1 MRDRRIIVVL
11 PFAAL
16 VLVLLASFLSAVPVA
31 VQRARRSPCAM
42 VRTTK
47 PPNPLP
53 ASALRFTTLDGKPF
67 SVAELRGRLVLLNF
81 WLTTC
86 PPCLEEMPSLL
97 ELASRFEHR
106 KLTLL
111 LVATDKK
118 VEEIQAF
125 LKQNPRLGQLGR
137 NALILHDPGG
147 VVAKRLGTEKF
158 PETYL
163 IDPEGRMTD
172 RVIGGRDWS
181 VPSVA
186 DCLYGRIP

>member
-1 MRDRRIIVVL
+1 
-11 PFAAL
+11 
-16 VLVLLASFLSAVPVA
+16 
-31 VQRARRSPCAM
+31 M
-42 VRTTK
+42 VRTTR

-53 ASALRFTTLDGKPF
+53 ASELRFTTLDGKPV

-118 VEEIQAF
+118 VGEIQAF
-125 LKQNPRLGQLGR
+125 LKQNPRLGRLGR
-137 NALILHDPGG
+137 NTLIVHDPGG
-147 VVAKRLGTEKF
+147 VLAKRLGTEKF

-163 IDPEGRMTD
+163 IDPDGRMTD

>member
-1 MRDRRIIVVL
+1 MRDRRLIIVL
-11 PFAAL
+11 PFVALAA
-16 VLVLLASFLSAVPVA
+16 VLLVSYLSALPVA
-31 VQRARRSPCAM
+31 VKRARRSPCEM
-42 VRTTK
+42 VRLSR

-53 ASALRFTTLDGKPF
+53 ASELRFTTLEGKAL
-67 SVAELRGRLVLLNF
+67 SVAELRGRLVLVNF

-106 KLTLL
+106 QLTLL

-118 VEEIQAF
+118 AEEVKAF
-125 LKQNPRLGQLGR
+125 LQKNPRLARLGR
-137 NALILHDPGG
+137 NALYVHDPGG

-163 IDPEGRMTD
+163 VAPDGRLTD